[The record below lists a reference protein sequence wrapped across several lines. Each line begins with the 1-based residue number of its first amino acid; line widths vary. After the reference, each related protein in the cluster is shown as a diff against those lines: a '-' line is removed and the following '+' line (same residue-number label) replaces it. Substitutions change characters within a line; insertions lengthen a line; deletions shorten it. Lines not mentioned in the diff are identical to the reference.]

1 MTEELLAELLGA
13 VRTGGLEVADALERL
28 RGFPVDV
35 SVAGARVDTHRK
47 LRTGAAEVV
56 FCPGKT
62 PDQVAAIL
70 SRLHAHHGRALGT
83 RATPELAR
91 QVGERLPAAAYDP
104 VSRLLTLGWR
114 PPGGRSAAGAEERPG
129 AGAGVAADWPD
140 RDAARGTPVAKGAPV
155 THGAGDGGTPGVPG
169 RVAQQGRAPNKADG
183 GGTPGGPGRVAQQ
196 GRAPHEAGDASTPG
210 GPGRVAQQG
219 RAPHEAGDGS
229 TPGGPG
235 RVAQQGRAPREAGD
249 GSTPG
254 GPGRVVQQG
263 RAPREAGDGSMPGGP
278 GRVVQQGCA
287 TREADGGQSA
297 PAAGALVAVVTG
309 GTSDLPVAEE
319 AAQTLEF
326 LGGRVERCYDVG
338 VAGLHRLLAVR
349 PQLER
354 AAVVIC
360 VAGMEGALTSVVGG
374 LLAAPVI
381 GVPTSVGYGAHFG
394 GTAPLLAMLN
404 SCAAGVA
411 VVNID
416 NGFGAALMAHAII
429 RQIDAAAADSTPT
442 SRRPSQGGAVAAVRV
457 SDRRSASP
465 VQECGDSAGSASR
478 PQSPG
483 GQPPAAAVVHPPDRD
498 AAAAGTS

>member
-13 VRTGGLEVADALERL
+13 VRDGGLEVAAALERL

-62 PDQVAAIL
+62 PDQVAEIL

-83 RATPELAR
+83 RATPELAG
-91 QVGERLPAAAYDP
+91 QVCERLPEAAYDP
-104 VSRLLTLGWR
+104 VSRLLTVGWR
-114 PPGGRSAAGAEERPG
+114 QAGGYSAAPAEERRG
-129 AGAGVAADWPD
+129 AGAGVAAGWPD
-140 RDAARGTPVAKGAPV
+140 RDAARGMPVAKGAPA
-155 THGAGDGGTPGVPG
+155 TRAAGDWGTPGGPG
-169 RVAQQGRAPNKADG
+169 RVAQQGRATREAGDG
-183 GGTPGGPGRVAQQ
+183 SMPGGPGRVAQQ
-196 GRAPHEAGDASTPG
+196 GRAPHEAGDADEPG
-210 GPGRVAQQG
+210 
-219 RAPHEAGDGS
+219 E
-229 TPGGPG
+229 
-235 RVAQQGRAPREAGD
+235 
-249 GSTPG
+249 PG

-263 RAPREAGDGSMPGGP
+263 RAPH
-278 GRVVQQGCA
+278 
-287 TREADGGQSA
+287 EADRGQSA
-297 PAAGALVAVVTG
+297 PAAGALAAVVTG

-394 GTAPLLAMLN
+394 GVAPLLAMLN

-429 RQIDAAAADSTPT
+429 RQIGLVAADSAPS
-442 SRRPSQGGAVAAVRV
+442 SR
-457 SDRRSASP
+457 
-465 VQECGDSAGSASR
+465 
-478 PQSPG
+478 
-483 GQPPAAAVVHPPDRD
+483 HPLQD
-498 AAAAGTS
+498 GTS

>member
-1 MTEELLAELLGA
+1 MTEELLAELLAA
-13 VRTGGLEVADALERL
+13 VRAGALDVESALERL
-28 RGFPVDV
+28 RGFPVDA

-62 PDQVAAIL
+62 PGQVAEIL
-70 SRLHAHHGRALGT
+70 ARLHAHHGRALGT

-91 QVGERLPAAAYDP
+91 QVRERLPEAAYDP

-114 PPGGRSAAGAEERPG
+114 PAERRSGTQPPAHRGAGPAEAAGQLDRNGPRAPSVAGGESGTG
-129 AGAGVAADWPD
+129 A
-140 RDAARGTPVAKGAPV
+140 RAARGSLPREIKHPRFSPDGESQE
-155 THGAGDGGTPGVPG
+155 HGEEEYGTPSAASDSGARG
-169 RVAQQGRAPNKADG
+169 AEYGEAG
-183 GGTPGGPGRVAQQ
+183 GG
-196 GRAPHEAGDASTPG
+196 S
-210 GPGRVAQQG
+210 
-219 RAPHEAGDGS
+219 
-229 TPGGPG
+229 
-235 RVAQQGRAPREAGD
+235 
-249 GSTPG
+249 
-254 GPGRVVQQG
+254 
-263 RAPREAGDGSMPGGP
+263 
-278 GRVVQQGCA
+278 
-287 TREADGGQSA
+287 
-297 PAAGALVAVVTG
+297 GALAAVVTG

-349 PQLER
+349 PQLEH

-381 GVPTSVGYGAHFG
+381 GVPTSVGYGAHLG
-394 GTAPLLAMLN
+394 GVAPLLAMLN

-429 RQIDAAAADSTPT
+429 RQIDAAADSAPS
-442 SRRPSQGGAVAAVRV
+442 SRRPRPAVGAAPVSVR
-457 SDRRSASP
+457 DRRSGSGAQEYRTSP
-465 VQECGDSAGSASR
+465 DSGSR
-478 PQSPG
+478 PHCAGGQPGAPAAGSPG
-483 GQPPAAAVVHPPDRD
+483 GQPTTPAAAHCAGGQPPAG
-498 AAAAGTS
+498 AAARRPGGPPPASPAPPRPEAGATPAGKS

>member
-1 MTEELLAELLGA
+1 MTEELLAELLAA
-13 VRTGGLEVADALERL
+13 VRDRGLEVEDAVERL

-35 SVAGARVDTHRK
+35 SVAGARVDTHRN
-47 LRTGAAEVV
+47 LRTGVAEVV

-62 PDQVAAIL
+62 AEQAAGIL

-83 RATPELAR
+83 RATPEFAR
-91 QVGERLPAAAYDP
+91 QVRERIPEASYDP

-114 PPGGRSAAGAEERPG
+114 PTGTRSVVQPPGRGGAGGAAATGRLDHNGTRTASAAAEAGVDHAAGGPMRASGCAAPGSQPRGAEHPQRSPGGELVRRGAE
-129 AGAGVAADWPD
+129 
-140 RDAARGTPVAKGAPV
+140 
-155 THGAGDGGTPGVPG
+155 HG
-169 RVAQQGRAPNKADG
+169 
-183 GGTPGGPGRVAQQ
+183 
-196 GRAPHEAGDASTPG
+196 
-210 GPGRVAQQG
+210 
-219 RAPHEAGDGS
+219 
-229 TPGGPG
+229 
-235 RVAQQGRAPREAGD
+235 
-249 GSTPG
+249 
-254 GPGRVVQQG
+254 
-263 RAPREAGDGSMPGGP
+263 
-278 GRVVQQGCA
+278 
-287 TREADGGQSA
+287 EADGGSD
-297 PAAGALVAVVTG
+297 PLVAVVTA

-381 GVPTSVGYGAHFG
+381 GVPTSVGYGAHLG
-394 GTAPLLAMLN
+394 GAAPLLAMLN

-429 RQIDAAAADSTPT
+429 RQIGIAASDSAPS
-442 SRRPSQGGAVAAVRV
+442 SRRPGRAADQAPAGAH
-457 SDRRSASP
+457 DRRGKPAA
-465 VQECGDSAGSASR
+465 QECSNSPDSGSRRQSAGQAPASAAELR
-478 PQSPG
+478 PDAG
-483 GQPPAAAVVHPPDRD
+483 ATPA
-498 AAAAGTS
+498 GSS

>member
-13 VRTGGLEVADALERL
+13 VRDGGLEVAAALERL

-62 PDQVAAIL
+62 PDQVAEIL

-91 QVGERLPAAAYDP
+91 QVCERLPEAAYNP
-104 VSRLLTLGWR
+104 VSRLLTVGWR
-114 PPGGRSAAGAEERPG
+114 PAGGRSAAGAEERRG
-129 AGAGVAADWPD
+129 AGAGWP
-140 RDAARGTPVAKGAPV
+140 RVGPIAMLTPVAKGAV
-155 THGAGDGGTPGVPG
+155 THEAADGGMRAGRAGWRQGTREAGDGS
-169 RVAQQGRAPNKADG
+169 
-183 GGTPGGPGRVAQQ
+183 TPGGPGPVAQQ
-196 GRAPHEAGDASTPG
+196 GRAPHEAGDADEPGEPG
-210 GPGRVAQQG
+210 GPGPVAQQG
-219 RAPHEAGDGS
+219 RAPHEAD
-229 TPGGPG
+229 
-235 RVAQQGRAPREAGD
+235 R
-249 GSTPG
+249 
-254 GPGRVVQQG
+254 
-263 RAPREAGDGSMPGGP
+263 
-278 GRVVQQGCA
+278 
-287 TREADGGQSA
+287 GQPA
-297 PAAGALVAVVTG
+297 VAAGALVAVVTG

-394 GTAPLLAMLN
+394 GVAPLLAMLN

-429 RQIDAAAADSTPT
+429 RQIGLAAADSTPS
-442 SRRPSQGGAVAAVRV
+442 SRHPSQGG
-457 SDRRSASP
+457 
-465 VQECGDSAGSASR
+465 
-478 PQSPG
+478 
-483 GQPPAAAVVHPPDRD
+483 
-498 AAAAGTS
+498 TS

>member
-13 VRTGGLEVADALERL
+13 VRDGGLEVAAALERL

-62 PDQVAAIL
+62 PDQVAEIL

-91 QVGERLPAAAYDP
+91 QVCERLPETAYDP
-104 VSRLLTLGWR
+104 VSRLLTVGWR
-114 PPGGRSAAGAEERPG
+114 QAGGMAAAGTQECRGMGGDLDLGRGNRNAAPG
-129 AGAGVAADWPD
+129 TLAVAGAPA
-140 RDAARGTPVAKGAPV
+140 TSE
-155 THGAGDGGTPGVPG
+155 AGDAGE
-169 RVAQQGRAPNKADG
+169 
-183 GGTPGGPGRVAQQ
+183 PGGPGRVAEQ
-196 GRAPHEAGDASTPG
+196 GRAPHEA
-210 GPGRVAQQG
+210 
-219 RAPHEAGDGS
+219 
-229 TPGGPG
+229 
-235 RVAQQGRAPREAGD
+235 
-249 GSTPG
+249 
-254 GPGRVVQQG
+254 
-263 RAPREAGDGSMPGGP
+263 
-278 GRVVQQGCA
+278 
-287 TREADGGQSA
+287 DGGQPA
-297 PAAGALVAVVTG
+297 PAAGALAAVVTG

-394 GTAPLLAMLN
+394 GAAPLLAMLN

-429 RQIDAAAADSTPT
+429 RQIAAAADSTPT
-442 SRRPSQGGAVAAVRV
+442 SRRPSQGGAVPAVRV

-465 VQECGDSAGSASR
+465 AQECGDSSGSGSR

-483 GQPPAAAVVHPPDRD
+483 GQPPAAAAVHPPDRD

>member
-13 VRTGGLEVADALERL
+13 VRDGGLEVADALERL
-28 RGFPVDV
+28 RGFPVDA

-62 PDQVAAIL
+62 PDQVAEIL

-91 QVGERLPAAAYDP
+91 QVCERLPEAAYDP
-104 VSRLLTLGWR
+104 VSRLLTVGWR
-114 PPGGRSAAGAEERPG
+114 QAGGYSAAPAEERRG
-129 AGAGVAADWPD
+129 AGAGVAAGWPD
-140 RDAARGTPVAKGAPV
+140 HDAARGMPVAKGAP
-155 THGAGDGGTPGVPG
+155 
-169 RVAQQGRAPNKADG
+169 
-183 GGTPGGPGRVAQQ
+183 
-196 GRAPHEAGDASTPG
+196 
-210 GPGRVAQQG
+210 
-219 RAPHEAGDGS
+219 
-229 TPGGPG
+229 
-235 RVAQQGRAPREAGD
+235 APREAGD

-263 RAPREAGDGSMPGGP
+263 RAPH
-278 GRVVQQGCA
+278 
-287 TREADGGQSA
+287 EADRGQSA
-297 PAAGALVAVVTG
+297 PAAGALAAVVTG

-394 GTAPLLAMLN
+394 GVAPLLAMLN

-429 RQIDAAAADSTPT
+429 RQIGLAAADSAPS
-442 SRRPSQGGAVAAVRV
+442 SRHRLQ
-457 SDRRSASP
+457 D
-465 VQECGDSAGSASR
+465 
-478 PQSPG
+478 
-483 GQPPAAAVVHPPDRD
+483 
-498 AAAAGTS
+498 GTS